1 MMGIF
6 CAEWLKTKGGA
17 LRPLVFL
24 LSPLV
29 GAVLAW
35 YVAGRP
41 WIAAGSAFSG
51 FFSVWAALVM
61 PLALAIVA
69 GQLVHEEE
77 DAANF
82 NGLLLCAKPRALLY
96 LVKLALLLLL
106 AAVATGLAV
115 GAFVLGLWLGGYA
128 SGGAMLYAEAGAV
141 CWLAA
146 IPLAALSLWLAFA
159 FGMGVSIGVGM
170 GGMLIA
176 AILGG
181 TLLGD
186 AIWPFVPWAWP
197 VRLASA
203 VVIGQSRE
211 INAALVEA
219 FMAQADLACAL
230 ALVGGMLLIVGGG
243 AWFSRWDG
251 RDTGE

>member
-1 MMGIF
+1 MIRLLR
-6 CAEWLKTKGGA
+6 AEWLKTKRGA
-17 LRPLVFL
+17 LRLLVFGVPVL
-24 LSPLV
+24 C

-35 YVAGRP
+35 YISGRP
-41 WIAAGSAFSG
+41 WIAPGAAFSG
-51 FFSVWAALVM
+51 FFWVWAALVL

-69 GQLVHEEE
+69 GQLVQEEE
-77 DAANF
+77 LAGAF
-82 NGLLLCAKPRALLY
+82 HGLLLSGCSRALLY
-96 LVKLALLLLL
+96 TVKLVLLLGAAAL
-106 AAVATGLAV
+106 ATALAIGSFLAGL
-115 GAFVLGLWLGGYA
+115 GLGGYA
-128 SGGAMLYAEAGAV
+128 SGGVLIYAQAGLVA
-141 CWLAA
+141 WLAA
-146 IPLAALSLWLAFA
+146 IPLAACSLWISFA
-159 FGMGVSIGVGM
+159 AGMGVAVGVGM

-176 AILGG
+176 ALIGG
-181 TLLGD
+181 TLIGD

-203 VVIGQSRE
+203 VAIGRSQE

-230 ALVGGMLLIVGGG
+230 ALVGGMLLIVGGC

>member
-6 CAEWLKTKGGA
+6 CAEWLKTKRGA

-24 LSPLV
+24 LSPLI
-29 GAVLAW
+29 GGVLAW
-35 YVAGRP
+35 YVAGRS
-41 WIAAGSAFSG
+41 WIEAGSAFSG

-82 NGLLLCAKPRALLY
+82 NGLLLCEKPRALLY
-96 LVKLALLLLL
+96 LVKLAVLLLL

-115 GAFVLGLWLGGYA
+115 GVFVLGLWLGGYA
-128 SGGAMLYAEAGAV
+128 SGGAMLYVEAGAV

-159 FGMGVSIGVGM
+159 AGMGVSVGVGM

-203 VVIGQSRE
+203 VAIGRSRE
-211 INAALVEA
+211 INAALVEG
-219 FMAQADLACAL
+219 FMAQAGLACAL
-230 ALVGGMLLIVGGG
+230 ALVGGMLLIVGGC

>member
-1 MMGIF
+1 MMGSF
-6 CAEWLKTKGGA
+6 CAEWLKTKRGA

-24 LSPLV
+24 LSPLI
-29 GAVLAW
+29 GGVLAW

-41 WIAAGSAFSG
+41 WIEAGAAFSG

-82 NGLLLCAKPRALLY
+82 NGLLLCEKPRVLLY
-96 LVKLALLLLL
+96 LVKLAVLLLL

-115 GAFVLGLWLGGYA
+115 GVFVLGLWLGGYA
-128 SGGAMLYAEAGAV
+128 SGGAMLYVEAGAV

-159 FGMGVSIGVGM
+159 FGMGVSVGVGM

-203 VVIGQSRE
+203 VAIGQSQE
-211 INAALVEA
+211 INAALVEG
-219 FMAQADLACAL
+219 FMAQAGLACAL
-230 ALVGGMLLIVGGG
+230 ALVSGMLLIVGGC

>member
-1 MMGIF
+1 MMGILR
-6 CAEWLKTKGGA
+6 AEMLKYKRTFMAKLVIFIPLFFAVYSLVTSYLVPGSYDWNGILVMSFNWWPVTFLPLGYGLFAGMVANLERKAGNYRVLKGE
-17 LRPLVFL
+17 V
-24 LSPLV
+24 LSPRRIWL
-29 GAVLAW
+29 GKILGMALIAACSSAVL
-35 YVAGRP
+35 
-41 WIAAGSAFSG
+41 
-51 FFSVWAALVM
+51 
-61 PLALAIVA
+61 
-69 GQLVHEEE
+69 
-77 DAANF
+77 
-82 NGLLLCAKPRALLY
+82 
-96 LVKLALLLLL
+96 
-106 AAVATGLAV
+106 
-115 GAFVLGLWLGGYA
+115 VLGDLVCGMLQGDVPPLGV
-128 SGGAMLYAEAGAV
+128 ML
-141 CWLAA
+141 
-146 IPLAALSLWLAFA
+146 LAALSLWLAFA

-203 VVIGQSRE
+203 VAIGRSRE

-219 FMAQADLACAL
+219 FMAQAGLACAL
-230 ALVGGMLLIVGGG
+230 ALVGGMLLIVGGC

>member
-35 YVAGRP
+35 YVVGRP

-115 GAFVLGLWLGGYA
+115 GAFVLGL
-128 SGGAMLYAEAGAV
+128 
-141 CWLAA
+141 
-146 IPLAALSLWLAFA
+146 
-159 FGMGVSIGVGM
+159 
-170 GGMLIA
+170 
-176 AILGG
+176 
-181 TLLGD
+181 
-186 AIWPFVPWAWP
+186 
-197 VRLASA
+197 
-203 VVIGQSRE
+203 
-211 INAALVEA
+211 
-219 FMAQADLACAL
+219 
-230 ALVGGMLLIVGGG
+230 
-243 AWFSRWDG
+243 
-251 RDTGE
+251 

>member
-35 YVAGRP
+35 YVVGRP

-51 FFSVWAALVM
+51 FFSVWAVLVM

-96 LVKLALLLLL
+96 LVKLALSAGWRRFRWRRCRCGSHLLLGWGYRL
-106 AAVATGLAV
+106 GSAWAACSLRRFSTARCSAMRSGRLFPGPGRCGWRARWRS
-115 GAFVLGLWLGGYA
+115 GSRRRLMRRWWKGLWRRL
-128 SGGAMLYAEAGAV
+128 V
-141 CWLAA
+141 WLARWR
-146 IPLAALSLWLAFA
+146 LS
-159 FGMGVSIGVGM
+159 
-170 GGMLIA
+170 
-176 AILGG
+176 
-181 TLLGD
+181 
-186 AIWPFVPWAWP
+186 
-197 VRLASA
+197 
-203 VVIGQSRE
+203 VV
-211 INAALVEA
+211 
-219 FMAQADLACAL
+219 C
-230 ALVGGMLLIVGGG
+230 
-243 AWFSRWDG
+243 FS
-251 RDTGE
+251 

>member
-128 SGGAMLYAEAGAV
+128 SGGALLYAEAGAV

-203 VVIGQSRE
+203 VAIGQSQE
-211 INAALVEA
+211 INATLVEA
-219 FMAQADLACAL
+219 FMAQAGLACAL
-230 ALVGGMLLIVGGG
+230 ALVGGMLLIVGGC

>member
-51 FFSVWAALVM
+51 FFAVWAALVM

-82 NGLLLCAKPRALLY
+82 NGLLLCAKPRALHY

-203 VVIGQSRE
+203 VAIGRSRE

-230 ALVGGMLLIVGGG
+230 ALVGGMLLIVGGC

>member
-1 MMGIF
+1 
-6 CAEWLKTKGGA
+6 
-17 LRPLVFL
+17 
-24 LSPLV
+24 
-29 GAVLAW
+29 
-35 YVAGRP
+35 
-41 WIAAGSAFSG
+41 
-51 FFSVWAALVM
+51 
-61 PLALAIVA
+61 
-69 GQLVHEEE
+69 
-77 DAANF
+77 
-82 NGLLLCAKPRALLY
+82 
-96 LVKLALLLLL
+96 
-106 AAVATGLAV
+106 
-115 GAFVLGLWLGGYA
+115 
-128 SGGAMLYAEAGAV
+128 MLYAEAGAV

-203 VVIGQSRE
+203 VVIGRSQE
-211 INAALVEA
+211 TNAALVEA
-219 FMAQADLACAL
+219 FMAQADLACVL

>member
-35 YVAGRP
+35 YVVGRP

-96 LVKLALLLLL
+96 LVKLALLLAL

-159 FGMGVSIGVGM
+159 FGMGVSIGSAW
-170 GGMLIA
+170 A
-176 AILGG
+176 ACSLRRFSAARCLAMRSG
-181 TLLGD
+181 
-186 AIWPFVPWAWP
+186 
-197 VRLASA
+197 RLFPGPGRCGWRARWRSGSRRRLMRRWWKRLWRRLVWLA
-203 VVIGQSRE
+203 RWRLSVV
-211 INAALVEA
+211 
-219 FMAQADLACAL
+219 C
-230 ALVGGMLLIVGGG
+230 
-243 AWFSRWDG
+243 FS
-251 RDTGE
+251 

>member
-1 MMGIF
+1 
-6 CAEWLKTKGGA
+6 
-17 LRPLVFL
+17 
-24 LSPLV
+24 
-29 GAVLAW
+29 
-35 YVAGRP
+35 
-41 WIAAGSAFSG
+41 
-51 FFSVWAALVM
+51 
-61 PLALAIVA
+61 
-69 GQLVHEEE
+69 
-77 DAANF
+77 
-82 NGLLLCAKPRALLY
+82 
-96 LVKLALLLLL
+96 
-106 AAVATGLAV
+106 
-115 GAFVLGLWLGGYA
+115 
-128 SGGAMLYAEAGAV
+128 
-141 CWLAA
+141 
-146 IPLAALSLWLAFA
+146 
-159 FGMGVSIGVGM
+159 MGVSIGVGM

-203 VVIGQSRE
+203 VAIGRSRE

-219 FMAQADLACAL
+219 FMAQTGLACAL

>member
-35 YVAGRP
+35 YVVGRP

-82 NGLLLCAKPRALLY
+82 NGFLLCAKPRALLY
-96 LVKLALLLLL
+96 MVKLALLLLL

-203 VVIGQSRE
+203 VAIGRSQE

>member
-35 YVAGRP
+35 YVVGRP

-96 LVKLALLLLL
+96 LVKLALLLAL

-146 IPLAALSLWLAFA
+146 IPLAACSLWISFA
-159 FGMGVSIGVGM
+159 AGMGVAVGVGM

-176 AILGG
+176 ALIGG
-181 TLLGD
+181 TLIGD

-197 VRLASA
+197 VRLSHALA
-203 VVIGQSRE
+203 IVQTPGMD
-211 INAALVEA
+211 AALLTDFLRAAGEA
-219 FMAQADLACAL
+219 CVLGVFSSI
-230 ALVGGMLLIVGGG
+230 LLIVGGLC
-243 AWFSRWDG
+243 WFSRWDG